1 MKTLGMLA
9 RVRIWLQL
17 KCLPLS
23 RLLPVLISGRAAP
36 SIAANISWDKHWI
49 NAAFIYA
56 RGLQEAVGT
65 TLRPILGLFRNIA
78 VNQTQ

>member
-23 RLLPVLISGRAAP
+23 RLLPVLISGRAAL
-36 SIAANISWDKHWI
+36 SIAANISGDKNWI
-49 NAAFIYA
+49 NATFLYA
-56 RGLQEAVGT
+56 QRLQEAVST
-65 TLRPILGLFRNIA
+65 KTLIPNLGLFS
-78 VNQTQ
+78 